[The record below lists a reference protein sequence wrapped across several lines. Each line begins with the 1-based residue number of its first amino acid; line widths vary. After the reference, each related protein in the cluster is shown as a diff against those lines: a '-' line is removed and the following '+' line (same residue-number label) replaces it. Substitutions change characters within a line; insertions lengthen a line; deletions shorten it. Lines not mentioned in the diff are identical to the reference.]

1 MTASM
6 LRSPVAPGPTPVRL
20 ALAGLLL
27 LAACGDKEAAPGTDP
42 KLFVVKRG
50 DLPITVTENAEL
62 QAQRETII
70 RSEIEGQASII
81 WIVPEGTQAAVGDKL
96 VELDV
101 SDLVEK
107 RATQAINVT
116 EAEAL
121 WQQSQEDHRILA
133 KDLTTKRR
141 TAESNLTIAQMELEK
156 FLGRKSNRGSGT
168 EGKNAEMVKRLA
180 DLINSEP
187 SSTPGTADASGPRAA
202 DPQSAEIVAQVDPR
216 NFTGLIDKVHEL
228 MNGDSIAEPS
238 LDHDMGDMSNQVLQQ
253 VDQIRLAIADLKVKE
268 DTYLHS
274 KKLAAKQFIT
284 RNELDRD
291 KLAWQS
297 QVSKVTLSWND
308 LDLLINYTLAKQ
320 RIKLR
325 QDVDNAQLELER
337 VLASN
342 TAAEFKAKCDE
353 DSKREKFKLAKE
365 RLDNLDRQ
373 IKTAVMTAPTPG
385 VVVYAKIDRG
395 RSGEAVREGVQ
406 VRERQ
411 ELIVLPD
418 TTKMRAV
425 VKVQEAQVEKLRKG
439 QPAYVRP
446 EASPGDVF
454 TGRVFSVAPVADSN
468 SQYMTSDRKVYTTVV
483 ELDGDNLD
491 ARLRS
496 RMAASVTIQVDTITN
511 VLKVPLQAVRR
522 DRSVHYVWKLTGS
535 DAVPVVVQ
543 TGKHNSDH
551 VIITEGLAEGDTV
564 LLAPPADAQE
574 PKFQQPDLPTP
585 APQQDSGAAADG
597 GKPGSGKKDG
607 SKAEGS
613 KADGGKTDGGKTDG
627 GKTDGQGRTS
637 GHGPGGPRKKLT
649 EMSPEELQTFKES
662 GLAMYDGMLDRFRAG
677 MTEEQVQQFESK
689 LQNLRRLVE
698 ANKLEEAETVRASL
712 QSVMR
717 GSRGGGANGGGRGN
731 GGGDAGAGN
740 PGGGPPGGNAPG
752 GSGGGDR

>member
-1 MTASM
+1 MTESV
-6 LRSPVAPGPTPVRL
+6 LRSSL
-20 ALAGLLL
+20 ALACLAQAGLLL
-27 LAACGDKEAAPGTDP
+27 LAACADKEAAPGADP
-42 KLFVVKRG
+42 KLFVVKRA

-70 RSEIEGQASII
+70 RSEIEGQTTII
-81 WIVPEGTQAAVGDKL
+81 WIVPEGTQVAVGDKL

-107 RATQAINVT
+107 RGTQAINVN

-121 WQQSQEDHRILA
+121 WQESQEDHRILA
-133 KDLTTKRR
+133 KDLVTKRR

-156 FLGRKSNRGSGT
+156 FLGRKSSRGGGT
-168 EGKNAEMVKRLA
+168 EGKNAEMVKRLG

-187 SSTPGTADASGPRAA
+187 ANASSSTADASGPRAA
-202 DPQSAEIVAQVDPR
+202 DPQPAEIVAQVDPR

-228 MNGDSIAEPS
+228 LKGDSTAEAS

-253 VDQIRLAIADLKVKE
+253 VDQIRLAIAALKVNE

-274 KKLAAKQFIT
+274 RRLAAKQFIT

-291 KLAWQS
+291 RLAWQS

-353 DSKREKFKLAKE
+353 DSKKEKFKLAKE

-373 IKTAVMTAPTPG
+373 IRTAVMKAPTPG
-385 VVVYAKIDRG
+385 VVVYAKLDRG
-395 RSGEAVREGVQ
+395 RGGEAVREGVQ

-411 ELIVLPD
+411 DLIVLPD

-454 TGRVFSVAPVADSN
+454 TGRVLSVAPVADSN
-468 SQYMTSDRKVYTTVV
+468 SNYMTSDRKVYTTVV
-483 ELDGDNLD
+483 ELDGDNRD

-496 RMAASVTIQVDTITN
+496 RMAASVTIQVDTLAD
-511 VLKVPLQAVRR
+511 VLRVPLQAVRR
-522 DRSVHYVWKLTGS
+522 DRSVHYVWKVTGS
-535 DAVPVVVQ
+535 NAVPVVVQ

-551 VIITEGLAEGDTV
+551 VVITDGLAEGDTV
-564 LLAPPADAQE
+564 LLAPPQDSQE
-574 PKFQQPDLPTP
+574 PKFSQPDLP
-585 APQQDSGAAADG
+585 APPPLQDAGGAANGGKADAKADG
-597 GKPGSGKKDG
+597 NKPDAGKPDG
-607 SKAEGS
+607 SKIGDQAG
-613 KADGGKTDGGKTDG
+613 ADGSGRRGG
-627 GKTDGQGRTS
+627 GRV
-637 GHGPGGPRKKLT
+637 PGGPRKKLT
-649 EMSPEELQTFKES
+649 EMDAGELQKFKES
-662 GLAMYDGMLDRFRAG
+662 GLAQYDGMLDRFRSN

-689 LQNLRRLVE
+689 MQNLRRLVE
-698 ANKLEEAETVRASL
+698 ANKLEEAEVVRASL
-712 QSVMR
+712 MSGMR
-717 GSRGGGANGGGRGN
+717 GNRGNGGRGN
-731 GGGDAGAGN
+731 GGGD
-740 PGGGPPGGNAPG
+740 PGGD
-752 GSGGGDR
+752 GGDR

>member
-6 LRSPVAPGPTPVRL
+6 LRSRCPLALP

-27 LAACGDKEAAPGTDP
+27 LAACGDKEAAPGADP

-70 RSEIEGQASII
+70 RSEIEGQATII
-81 WIVPEGTQAAVGDKL
+81 WIVPEGTQVAVGDKL

-101 SDLVEK
+101 SELVEK

-116 EAEAL
+116 DAEAL
-121 WQQSQEDHRILA
+121 WQLSQEDHRILA

-156 FLGRKSNRGSGT
+156 FLGRKSNRSSSD
-168 EGKNAEMVKRLA
+168 GKNAEMVKRLG
-180 DLINSEP
+180 DLINAEP
-187 SSTPGTADASGPRAA
+187 SNATSATEASASGPRPS
-202 DPQSAEIVAQVDPR
+202 DPQPTEIVAQVDPH
-216 NFTGLIDKVHEL
+216 NFSGLVDKVHEL
-228 MNGDSIAEPS
+228 LKGDNTTEAS

-320 RIKLR
+320 RIKLA

-353 DSKREKFKLAKE
+353 DSKKEKFKLAKE

-395 RSGEAVREGVQ
+395 RGGEAVREGVA

-411 ELIVLPD
+411 DLIVLPD
-418 TTKMRAV
+418 TTKMRAM
-425 VKVQEAQVEKLRKG
+425 VKVQEAQVEKLKKG

-454 TGRVFSVAPVADSN
+454 TGRVLSVAPVADSN
-468 SQYMTSDRKVYTTVV
+468 SNYMTSDRKVYSTVV
-483 ELDGDNLD
+483 ELDGDNQD
-491 ARLRS
+491 SRLRS
-496 RMAASVTIQVDTITN
+496 RMAASVTIQVDTVPS

-522 DRSVHYVWKLTGS
+522 DRSVHYVWKVTGS

-543 TGKHNSDH
+543 TGKHNSDQ

-574 PKFQQPDLPTP
+574 PKFPQPELP
-585 APQQDSGAAADG
+585 APA
-597 GKPGSGKKDG
+597 PDG
-607 SKAEGS
+607 S
-613 KADGGKTDGGKTDG
+613 KTDGGKASDG
-627 GKTDGQGRTS
+627 KSGDSKAGDGKAGDLAPADGPGRRDGQGRN
-637 GHGPGGPRKKLT
+637 GGRGPGGPRKKLT

-662 GLAMYDGMLDRFRAG
+662 GLAMYDGMLDRLRSNG
-677 MTEEQVQQFESK
+677 TEEQVQQFESR

-698 ANKLEEAETVRASL
+698 ANKLEEAETVRSGL
-712 QSVMR
+712 MGLMR
-717 GSRGGGANGGGRGN
+717 GNRGNGGGGNGGGANGANGGGRGNGANGGGRGN
-731 GGGDAGAGN
+731 GGGD
-740 PGGGPPGGNAPG
+740 PPGGN
-752 GSGGGDR
+752 GGDR